1 MVKSRS
7 ASVMEGKIESGRP
20 PPPNPAMPYREDCW
34 SEGATSILID
44 AWGERFLDLTRG
56 NLRQKHW
63 EEVANTVNSRKTV
76 VRRPHRTDVQ
86 CKNRIDTIKK
96 KFKAEKARVVN
107 EGGFE
112 SQWPFYDRLD
122 ALIGN
127 CPPPPPPS
135 SSSAKKKKKR
145 TEKALV
151 NDPSH
156 KPLPLARP
164 IPPVSC
170 KRPSSESSLKW
181 GRFSAAAAA
190 AAAARDDEPD
200 SEASSSSGGY
210 EHQEAR
216 SCVRKKGGFARGI
229 GEEKMNDNGNGNV
242 NGGVMELAM
251 AINKMGEIYEKVEM
265 SRQKQEIEMEKERL
279 AFNMD
284 MELRKMNLLIESQ
297 VEMRRIKRAKL
308 NSVEG
313 SS

>member
-1 MVKSRS
+1 
-7 ASVMEGKIESGRP
+7 MEGKIESGRP

-34 SEGATSILID
+34 SEGATSVLID

-63 EEVANTVNSRKTV
+63 EEVADTVNSRKTV

-96 KFKAEKARVVN
+96 KFKVEKGRVVN

-127 CPPPPPPS
+127 CPPPPLPS
-135 SSSAKKKKKR
+135 SSSAKKKKKKR
-145 TEKALV
+145 TEKTLV

-156 KPLPLARP
+156 KPLPLALSP
-164 IPPVSC
+164 PPVSC
-170 KRPSSESSLKW
+170 KRPASEPSLKW

-190 AAAARDDEPD
+190 AAAARDDDPD
-200 SEASSSSGGY
+200 SEASSSTGGY
-210 EHQEAR
+210 AHKEAR
-216 SCVRKKGGFARGI
+216 SYVRKNGGFGRGI
-229 GEEKMNDNGNGNV
+229 GEETMNGNGNE
-242 NGGVMELAM
+242 NGSANGNGIMELAM

-265 SRQKQEIEMEKERL
+265 SRQKQEIEIEKERL
-279 AFNMD
+279 AFNKD
-284 MELRKMNLLIESQ
+284 MELRKMNLLIKAH
-297 VEMRRIKRAKL
+297 VEMRKIKRAKL